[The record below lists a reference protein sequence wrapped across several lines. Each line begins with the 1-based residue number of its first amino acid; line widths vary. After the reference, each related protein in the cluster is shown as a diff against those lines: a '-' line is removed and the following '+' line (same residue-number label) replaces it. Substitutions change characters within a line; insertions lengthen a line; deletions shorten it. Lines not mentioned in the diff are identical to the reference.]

1 MQKGLQNDLNTQD
14 NLFFKAQKVKP
25 EKKKRS
31 LMPIG
36 ITVNHALRYVDT

>member
-25 EKKKRS
+25 EKKKKFDADW
-31 LMPIG
+31 
-36 ITVNHALRYVDT
+36 HYC